1 LKLKL
6 IIIFILFCVFDFK
19 AQSYQYSYTDPCTG
33 VIKSVTVPINGTVTV
48 YYYGTFGT
56 FSNSAFY
63 DGTFETWM
71 ATTVNSYQGV
81 SPCSQTVG
89 INTAVNVTQSQTL
102 NTLSILS
109 SLAAVS
115 DMAGSTNILGGATS
129 TIGGSGNGDNSKEDK
144 ENNNGSNGNTSSNN
158 GANSNSGSNPNNT
171 GGGTQATSGEQ
182 SGSQTSSTG
191 TQSTQSTTQSGT
203 QETSEPIGTSGES
216 QGTGST
222 VSETGG
228 TGTSSTE
235 TTSESQTQT
244 SGESSGSGTAGSSTE
259 STSGNTGG
267 EGSPNG
273 SSTGETTQETQ
284 TPPEEAGGKTNITAG
299 STQTIRGSTSG
310 STSKGSASSKS
321 SKAPSVVASSD
332 FVGFNFKDSETDYGA
347 KFTGGYTSVKWDGS
361 TSYGVLV
368 DYTSALKGPNITGFH
383 AWIKKGAITLASGT
397 LTLGFDGRGSV
408 YGTLSGGQMRGF
420 KGKYLKPLKV
430 VYMGTVSYGQ
440 VFKSQF
446 IGTAAIVGGM
456 YDIKLGKRIDVKLMA
471 LGVYAPYVS
480 YYNDLLLKSPF
491 VALPSVGV
499 NLGIT
504 KKFKFN
510 INAGGSWALG
520 QSTLNYTVTCGTRL
534 LIGE

>member
-1 LKLKL
+1 MKLKL
-6 IIIFILFCVFDFK
+6 IIILLLVCVFNSR

-33 VIKSVTVPINGTVTV
+33 VIKAVTVPINGTVTV

-56 FSNSAFY
+56 FSSSAFY

-89 INTAVNVTQSQTL
+89 INTAVNVTQGQTL
-102 NTLSILS
+102 NTLSILN
-109 SLAAVS
+109 SLSAVS
-115 DMAGSTNILGGATS
+115 DIAGSTNILGGATG
-129 TIGGSGNGDNSKEDK
+129 TIGGSSNGDQSSDNG
-144 ENNNGSNGNTSSNN
+144 ENNGASNGNANN
-158 GANSNSGSNPNNT
+158 TNSTGGVSTGQPNNT
-171 GGGTQATSGEQ
+171 S
-182 SGSQTSSTG
+182 SGSQTTSGEKGGSEVGRSEPTG
-191 TQSTQSTTQSGT
+191 QSQPEQGQPQGGGETGGETSGTVTSPTQST
-203 QETSEPIGTSGES
+203 SGETGTG
-216 QGTGST
+216 QTGTGSQET
-222 VSETGG
+222 QTGG
-228 TGTSSTE
+228 TGTGG
-235 TTSESQTQT
+235 TT
-244 SGESSGSGTAGSSTE
+244 
-259 STSGNTGG
+259 GNTGG
-267 EGSPNG
+267 EGTVTGGNG
-273 SSTGETTQETQ
+273 GEGTQTTQT
-284 TPPEEAGGKTNITAG
+284 TPEEAGGKTNITAG
-299 STQTIRGSTSG
+299 GTQTVKGSTSG

-332 FVGFNFKDSETDYGA
+332 FVGFNFKDSDAEYGA

-383 AWIKKGAITLASGT
+383 AWIKKGVITLASGT

-408 YGTLSGGQMRGF
+408 YGTISGGQMRGF

-446 IGTAAIVGGM
+446 IGTAVIAGGM
-456 YDIKLGKRIDVKLMA
+456 YDIKAGKRIDIKLMA
-471 LGVYAPYVS
+471 LGVYSPYVS

-491 VALPSVGV
+491 VALPSIGV

-520 QSTLNYTVTCGTRL
+520 QSTLNYTITCGTRL